1 MVMLAL
7 LIYHETNLNF
17 EMIDYTQWSRK
28 VYSSIRNIADLDF
41 QKRAWMGGGNEVS
54 SYVETIA
61 SLLDDSFFDEF
72 LDEAARSETK
82 LDDDSW
88 AAMDK
93 LRKLIYSYQELETDS
108 AILEDPKWHEIV
120 NQAKFIVRATEIS

>member
-1 MVMLAL
+1 
-7 LIYHETNLNF
+7 
-17 EMIDYTQWSRK
+17 
-28 VYSSIRNIADLDF
+28 
-41 QKRAWMGGGNEVS
+41 MGGGNEVS